1 MNPQSLFCPNS
12 ACPATGQTAQAGH
25 GQSQPPR
32 CCGSDLPR
40 GHPPSGPEGTPAR
53 GVTTRDHQ
61 LKQGLCPCPDR
72 VGESL
77 DPRPSPGPLSLHD
90 LPADVYRPYRNPTGP
105 QADRAGDDQSGRG
118 PRQPWLSDLR
128 ELKQPSIATAAP
140 CAAGSRRRGST
151 PNASHPAAP
160 RAPAA

>member
-61 LKQGLCPCPDR
+61 LKQGLCTA
-72 VGESL
+72 
-77 DPRPSPGPLSLHD
+77 LSLRHQALYTHPCID
-90 LPADVYRPYRNPTGP
+90 YAQGYAVTGAIRPERTV
-105 QADRAGDDQSGRG
+105 
-118 PRQPWLSDLR
+118 W
-128 ELKQPSIATAAP
+128 
-140 CAAGSRRRGST
+140 RRRW
-151 PNASHPAAP
+151 
-160 RAPAA
+160 R